1 MAHKAEAVLEALAA
15 ASPAELAGAVSL
27 RALHARCLALGM
39 PAVADAASDVQR
51 LHDLFDLALASN
63 LVSVVV
69 HYVLEARFAA
79 PPTPRSRSP
88 LRRPRETCETL
99 NECTESRR
107 ALPAPRRCAWT
118 RWRSPAR
125 PPART

>member
-15 ASPAELAGAVSL
+15 ASPAELAGAASL
-27 RALHARCLALGM
+27 RALHARCLAVGL

-69 HYVLEARFAA
+69 HYVLEV
-79 PPTPRSRSP
+79 
-88 LRRPRETCETL
+88 
-99 NECTESRR
+99 RR
-107 ALPAPRRCAWT
+107 AAPRRA
-118 RWRSPAR
+118 PAR
-125 PPART
+125 CTRESSAARPRNTKP

>member
-15 ASPAELAGAVSL
+15 ASPAELAGAASL

-39 PAVADAASDVQR
+39 PAGADAASDVQR

-69 HYVLEARFAA
+69 HYVLEARCPPALPARQPRGAAFAK
-79 PPTPRSRSP
+79 
-88 LRRPRETCETL
+88 RRPR
-99 NECTESRR
+99 NSK
-107 ALPAPRRCAWT
+107 P
-118 RWRSPAR
+118 
-125 PPART
+125 